1 MIEIQNIC
9 EAYDRAVKTGK
20 KSALA
25 TVVKVDGSSY
35 RRPGARMLVTEDG
48 QLTGAISGG
57 CLEGD
62 ALRKAV
68 LAITQDTNKL
78 VIYDTTDE
86 EDARVGIQLGCNGIV
101 SILFEPIDPG
111 NPDNPIEVLRK
122 SVRERKSSVII
133 TAYSK
138 NRLEHYGTR
147 SVNGFPMDLQDEIA
161 AICHDVCEKQVSVH
175 QEFNREDNQLV
186 FFFAFTLP
194 PIALILVGAG
204 NDVMPLYSMAKLLGW
219 KITLVDGRNTHAN
232 RQRFPLADEIIV
244 AKAAEAMVQVTP
256 DQRTALVLM
265 THNYQYDLA
274 CLAFLSTQNI
284 PYIGLLGPAAKRDRL
299 FAELEDSG
307 VTISDTFLDCVYG
320 PTGLDLGAETAE
332 EIALSVSAEILA
344 VMQKQE
350 PVHLRNKSERI
361 HDLPG

>member
-9 EAYDRAVKTGK
+9 EAYDLAVKTGK

-68 LAITQDTNKL
+68 LAITQESNKL

-86 EDARVGIQLGCNGIV
+86 EDAKIGIQLGCNGIV
-101 SILFEPIDPG
+101 SILFEPIDSG
-111 NPDNPIEVLRK
+111 KTDNPIEVLRK
-122 SVRERKSSVII
+122 SIRNREPSVII
-133 TAYSK
+133 TAFSS
-138 NRLEHYGTR
+138 NRLEHFGTK
-147 SVNGFPMDLQDEIA
+147 SVDGFPAALQDELASISR
-161 AICHDVCEKQVSVH
+161 DVHNSEVSVH
-175 QEFNREDNQLV
+175 QEIIWENNQLV

-194 PIALILVGAG
+194 PVSLIIAGAG

-219 KITLVDGRNTHAN
+219 KLTLVDGRNTHAN
-232 RQRFPLADEIIV
+232 RLRFPLADEIIV
-244 AKAAEAMVQVTP
+244 AKAAEAMGQLKT
-256 DQRTALVLM
+256 DNRTALVLM

-274 CLAFLSTQNI
+274 CLRVLSEQRL
-284 PYIGLLGPAAKRDRL
+284 PYIGLLGPAEKRDRL
-299 FAELEDSG
+299 LAELESAG
-307 VTISDTFLDCVYG
+307 ICLSDLFLSQLFG
-320 PTGLDLGAETAE
+320 PTGMDLGAETAE
-332 EIALSVSAEILA
+332 EIALSICAEILA
-344 VMQKQE
+344 VIQKQE
-350 PVHLRNKSERI
+350 PIHLRNKVSRI
-361 HDLPG
+361 HDQPR